1 MELETH
7 NVMAELTVSGTLSGI
22 HRYTF
27 HNSSQGDDNIIL
39 VRYLTN
45 QQGKARAH
53 SG

>member
-39 VRYLTN
+39 VRCRTN
-45 QQGKARAH
+45 HHGTARAN